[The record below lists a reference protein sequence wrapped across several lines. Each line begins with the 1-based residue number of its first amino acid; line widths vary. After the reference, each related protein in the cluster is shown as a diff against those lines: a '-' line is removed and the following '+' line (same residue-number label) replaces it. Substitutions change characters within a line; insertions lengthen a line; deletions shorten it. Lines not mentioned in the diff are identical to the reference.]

1 MASNTISIAGVKK
14 PVIQGAAAFS
24 KGIAVL
30 QMIFEAKAPP
40 TLNELVKQSGMTRPT
55 MHRILKALAAENLVV
70 CGAGKTYKLGS
81 RLIQFS
87 AKALEHNEIAQI
99 GAPIL
104 DWLCQ
109 QTQEAV
115 HLATVSGRD
124 MVYLA
129 KRDSPQVVRIATSV
143 GGRVIVHGSAIGK
156 SILAFLPEAER
167 QEILENMEY
176 TQFTKN
182 TARNE
187 TQLRQQLSE
196 IRELGY
202 AVSDEESHSDI
213 FCFAAPIFDHNQRVA
228 GAVSVSVPKFRLKA
242 NRRVYLS
249 PLIKSCT
256 EISRKIGAV

>member
-1 MASNTISIAGVKK
+1 MASNTISIAGVNK

-30 QMIFEAKAPP
+30 QMIFEAKTPP

-55 MHRILKALAAENLVV
+55 MHRILKALSAENLVV
-70 CGAGKTYKLGS
+70 CGAGKTYKLGA

-129 KRDSPQVVRIATSV
+129 SSSNSP
-143 GGRVIVHGSAIGK
+143 
-156 SILAFLPEAER
+156 P
-167 QEILENMEY
+167 
-176 TQFTKN
+176 
-182 TARNE
+182 
-187 TQLRQQLSE
+187 TQLATKLSFV
-196 IRELGY
+196 R
-202 AVSDEESHSDI
+202 
-213 FCFAAPIFDHNQRVA
+213 N
-228 GAVSVSVPKFRLKA
+228 
-242 NRRVYLS
+242 
-249 PLIKSCT
+249 
-256 EISRKIGAV
+256 